1 MKFTALNVAML
12 AGCAVAFPTMNNL
25 EALAQLNA
33 REIDPAAPQG
43 KGAAPAT
50 PPPFDAA
57 AQRIDVS
64 GEHSVCRRDA
74 KTIPHLY

>member
-12 AGCAVAFPTMNNL
+12 ASYAVALPTMDAL
-25 EALAQLNA
+25 EALAKLNA
-33 REIDPAAPQG
+33 REIDPSAPQG
-43 KGAAPAT
+43 RGAAPAT

-64 GEHSVCRRDA
+64 GEHSVC
-74 KTIPHLY
+74 KTDVQVM